1 MAPFI
6 PDEHLVFT
14 YRVLRVADGQCGNT
28 NDDLVVDDLDAE
40 LLRMH
45 LVDPLGVP
53 LTTEGLDRC
62 DTIGTPGGC
71 DV

>member
-14 YRVLRVADGQCGNT
+14 YRALRVADGQCGNT

-45 LVDPLGVP
+45 LVDPLGEP
-53 LTTEGLDRC
+53 LTTEELDRC